1 MKKTIFLF
9 LATLLLTACSKDT
22 ASQIAADILPPITT
36 SGANTAGC
44 IINGMVLIPKNG
56 SQAIGGP
63 ALYGLKYNY
72 GGNFWPNKNDYWQL
86 EIANKKETNSAS
98 VFLWIKNMATGNGD
112 YIVGQSNGQ
121 LYSDGPNNNQII
133 AFVFNNG
140 VNKTYF
146 SSLNSGNIKIT
157 RSDLGVGISLYSG
170 TFNCTLYNKDNPSET
185 IQVTSGRFDFNS
197 LTLNH

>member
-1 MKKTIFLF
+1 MKKTIFL
-9 LATLLLTACSKDT
+9 LALLVFTACSTNNDT
-22 ASQIAADILPPITT
+22 PQDQLPPATT
-36 SGANTAGC
+36 TGANTAGC
-44 IINGMVLIPKNG
+44 IINGKILIPKNG
-56 SQAIGGP
+56 SASFAGIP
-63 ALYGLKYNY
+63 YGLVKNQ

-170 TFNCTLYNKDNPSET
+170 TFNCTLYNKDNPSEE
-185 IQVTSGRFDFNS
+185 IQVNDGRFDVNG
-197 LTLNH
+197 LTLNQ